1 MTESAGADE
10 LYRVD
15 PPEFTSRRNALVK
28 ELKAQGRPDE
38 AAQVALLRKPPL
50 TAWALNVVA
59 RDQKDLI
66 DAVLQSGREL
76 RDAMTQTLQG
86 DRSGLA
92 AAQARERTTIETAVD
107 AAAQRLA
114 MASHPAS
121 DAAKRKMTETLRS
134 ATTDEAVAD
143 LVARGVLDA
152 DKESIGFDVFPVPS
166 GGTRTTGSPRSTR
179 KTQQSSAAAKRGAA
193 VRRRVEAEIEELRE
207 KARRARSA
215 ADEARAKAVHMSEL
229 ADAAGTR
236 LTEAQQRLKELGDGS
251 D

>member
-1 MTESAGADE
+1 MPESAGTDE
-10 LYRVD
+10 LYEVD
-15 PPEFTSRRNALVK
+15 PSEFTGRRNALVK
-28 ELKAQGRPDE
+28 ELKADGRPDE
-38 AAQVALLRKPPL
+38 AAQVALLRRPPL

-76 RDAMTQTLQG
+76 RDAMTQMLRG

-107 AAAQRLA
+107 AAAQRLS

-121 DAAKRKMTETLRS
+121 DEAKRRMTETLRS

-166 GGTRTTGSPRSTR
+166 AETRKARSVRSTR
-179 KTQQSSAAAKRGAA
+179 KTQQSSAAATRDAA
-193 VRRRVEAEIEELRE
+193 VRRRLQTEIEELRE
-207 KARRARSA
+207 KARRAQSA
-215 ADEARAKAVHMSEL
+215 ADEARSKAVHMSEV
-229 ADAAGTR
+229 ADAAATR
-236 LTEAQQRLKELGDGS
+236 LAEAQHRLEALGDGS